1 MKKKILFII
10 EDLNIGGAEKSL
22 VNLLNQ
28 FDYDKYEVDLFL
40 FKHGGTFDDFLPH
53 NVKVL
58 EVMEDYEV
66 FSMVFKES
74 IQKIIKRKKIKLFF
88 NKMIFTMINKLSKDK
103 SNVDQYNWKYLSK
116 SFNTLEDK
124 YDVAIGYMEKA
135 SIYFC
140 IDKVIA
146 DKKIGFIHTHYGK
159 SKMNS
164 NIDEKYFKKLDN
176 IITVSNECLN
186 ELIEW
191 FPKLKDKFKLI
202 YNIISSTM
210 INSMSEYKEDNL
222 LIKEDNEVV
231 IISVGRLHKS
241 KGYDLAI
248 SACRYLIDKG
258 YNVKW
263 FIIGEGE
270 ERNNLENLINKM
282 KLQEKFKLLGVKSNP
297 YPYIKES
304 DIFVQTSRYE
314 GKSIAIDEAKILH
327 KPIILTNYQS
337 ARDQIEHEKDGLIV
351 DIDSKAIARG
361 IERLINDENL
371 NKTLINNLSKI
382 NLGTEE
388 EIDKLYNLF

>member
-28 FDYDKYEVDLFL
+28 FDYDRYEVDLFL
-40 FKHGGTFDDFLPH
+40 FKQGGTFDKFLPP
-53 NVKVL
+53 NVRVL
-58 EVMEDYEV
+58 ETMEDYRI
-66 FSMVFKES
+66 FSMPFKES
-74 IQKIIKRKKIKLFF
+74 IQKIINRKKIKLFL
-88 NKMIFTMINKLSKDK
+88 NKMMFSIINKLSKDK

-116 SFNTLEDK
+116 SFNTLDKK

-140 IDKVIA
+140 VDKVIA

-159 SKMNS
+159 SKMNPD
-164 NIDEKYFKKLDN
+164 IDEKYFEKLDN
-176 IITVSNECLN
+176 IITVSDECLN

-191 FPKLKDKFKLI
+191 FPKLKDKCKLI
-202 YNIISSTM
+202 YNIISPIM
-210 INSMSEYKEDNL
+210 INSMSEYKKNNL
-222 LIKEDNEVV
+222 LIKDDNEVA

-248 SACRYLIDKG
+248 SACRYLIDEG

-270 ERNNLENLINKM
+270 ERKNLEHLINKM
-282 KLQEKFKLLGVKSNP
+282 GLQEKIKLLGVKSNP
-297 YPYIKES
+297 YPYIKEA

-327 KPIILTNYQS
+327 KPIVLTNYQS
-337 ARDQIEHEKDGLIV
+337 AKDQIEHEKDGLIV
-351 DIDSKAIARG
+351 DIDSKSIGKG

-371 NKTLINNLSKI
+371 KNTLYNNLLKV

-388 EIDKLYNLF
+388 EINKLYSLF